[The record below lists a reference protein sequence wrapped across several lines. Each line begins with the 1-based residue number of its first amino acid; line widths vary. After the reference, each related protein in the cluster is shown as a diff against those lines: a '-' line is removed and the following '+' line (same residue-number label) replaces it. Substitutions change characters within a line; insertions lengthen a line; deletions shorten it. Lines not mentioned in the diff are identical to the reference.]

1 MENNKQTLNNSDVV
15 GGVCTE
21 IPRTLKLL
29 GNIPSQVFVKPNHK
43 QTPVYLL
50 GVSESGRQFKN
61 TKQTKPTHSYKELVS
76 LTGIAIKL
84 YSIEYFNVQQ
94 QIRNVLA

>member
-1 MENNKQTLNNSDVV
+1 MGDWFVENNKKPLNNSDVV

-29 GNIPSQVFVKPNHK
+29 GNTPQVLVNPNHK

-50 GVSESGRQFKN
+50 GVSKSGR
-61 TKQTKPTHSYKELVS
+61 
-76 LTGIAIKL
+76 
-84 YSIEYFNVQQ
+84 
-94 QIRNVLA
+94 